1 MKIMDNKLDI
11 FYENNLVASIIN
23 LNDVE
28 EGLSFFTHDE
38 ANIQFGTW
46 NYKKGKELEPHFHN
60 KFDRNATITQEA
72 VFVLKGKVQC
82 DLYNKKGQFISSHVL
97 ENNDLM
103 IQFNEVHKYIM
114 QEDSIVLEFKNG
126 PYFGPEIDR
135 TRIEIDENKSIWE

>member
-1 MKIMDNKLDI
+1 MDNKLDI

-82 DLYNKKGQFISSHVL
+82 DLYNKKGQFISSGSCTKAYKL
-97 ENNDLM
+97 N
-103 IQFNEVHKYIM
+103 QG
-114 QEDSIVLEFKNG
+114 SIIKAEFGKLG
-126 PYFGPEIDR
+126 TIEFEYF
-135 TRIEIDENKSIWE
+135 